1 MKIELCV
8 FVVSESCATVTV
20 ELIVV
25 IVREIAVGTLGCL
38 VNVVTVVD
46 VTTEVFRNVLQ
57 EQRVND

>member
-20 ELIVV
+20 ELIVA

-38 VNVVTVVD
+38 VNVVAVVN
-46 VTTEVFRNVLQ
+46 VTQEVIRIVLQ
-57 EQRVND
+57 EQRVNG